1 MDSSPQGDR
10 HTSPLALIE
19 RLDRDGHVVQSVPV
33 YRWPVSIG
41 RSFEADVVL
50 DDPHLAAVHAR
61 LSEDDGALR
70 LSLGQTI
77 NGAVVGSRHL
87 QAGESMILAPAQAWR
102 LGGVRV
108 RVRRASDP
116 LAPEQ
121 PLARHLVLS
130 AINPVGATWSV
141 LSMLTIAVI
150 LWTLGE
156 QWLSN
161 DPGAPMNTYLSSVL
175 MMLVVAGG
183 WALFWALGSKLF
195 QGRLQ
200 YLVHLKLALGYGLVW
215 SAVVMLLPMLGFVTG
230 WDLLSRTADGAGA
243 IVLCMLVWSHLGL
256 ILPGH
261 RQGLAAGMAALYI
274 TALGLNLWIN
284 EQRIG
289 RVFSEMYASTLLPPG
304 WRLAPTQPT
313 TVLIDDARSLKGKL
327 DALAKDEDADE
338 PADVG
343 DQE

>member
-1 MDSSPQGDR
+1 MDSSPQGGR
-10 HTSPLALIE
+10 HPPVALIE
-19 RLDRDGHVVQSVPV
+19 RLDRDGHVAQSVPV
-33 YRWPVSIG
+33 HRWPVSIG

-50 DDPHLAAVHAR
+50 DDPHLAAVHAH
-61 LSEDDGALR
+61 LDEVDGELR
-70 LSLGQTI
+70 LSLGHTI

-87 QAGESMILAPAQAWR
+87 QAGERIILEPAQAWR
-102 LGGVRV
+102 LGGVRM

-130 AINPVGATWSV
+130 AINPVTATWSA
-141 LSMLTIAVI
+141 LAMLTIAVV

-156 QWLSN
+156 QWLGS
-161 DPGAPMNTYLSSVL
+161 DPGAPVNTYLSGVL

-183 WALFWALGSKLF
+183 WSLFWALGSKLF

-200 YLVHLKLALGYGLVW
+200 YLVHLKLAMGYGLIW
-215 SAVVMLLPMLGFVTG
+215 SAVVVLLPMLGFVTG
-230 WDLLSRTADGAGA
+230 WDVLSRTGDGVGA
-243 IVLCMLVWSHLGL
+243 VVLCMLVWSHLGL

-261 RQGLAAGMAALYI
+261 RQGLAAGMAALYL

-304 WRLAPTQPT
+304 WRLAHTQPT
-313 TVLIDDARSLKGKL
+313 TKLVDDAGSLKAKL

-338 PADVG
+338 PADAG